1 MATGS
6 LEGKIAIITG
16 AARGQGRAEAELFAR
31 EGATVVL
38 ADVRDVLGEEAAAAI
53 GGEASYQR
61 LDVTSEDDW
70 ARVVDD
76 TVAAHGTVDVLVN
89 NAAIF
94 HRRALEDE
102 TVAAMT
108 GTWQVNLLGPF
119 LGMRTVADPMRA
131 GGGGSIVNVSS
142 AAGLTGFAWQAA
154 YGSSKWALRGITKIA
169 AVELG
174 SAGIRVNSVHP
185 GVVDTEMIAGLGA
198 DRFTGAPL
206 ARASSPDEIARVVGF
221 LASDAASYLTG
232 AEVAVDGGLL
242 AGPPPTPRPSP

>member
-1 MATGS
+1 MAGS
-6 LEGKIAIITG
+6 LDGKVALVTG
-16 AARGQGRAEAELFAR
+16 AARGQGRAEAELFAA

-38 ADVRDVLGEEAAAAI
+38 ADVRDELGETAAAAI
-53 GGEASYQR
+53 GGNAAYQH

-70 ARVVDD
+70 ERVVDD

-108 GTWQVNLLGPF
+108 KTWQVNLLGPF
-119 LGMRTVADPMRA
+119 LGMRAVAD
-131 GGGGSIVNVSS
+131 
-142 AAGLTGFAWQAA
+142 
-154 YGSSKWALRGITKIA
+154 
-169 AVELG
+169 
-174 SAGIRVNSVHP
+174 SVHP
-185 GVVDTEMIAGLGA
+185 GVVDTDMIAGLGA
-198 DRFTGAPL
+198 DRFKNAPL
-206 ARASSPDEIARVVGF
+206 ARASQPEEIARVVCF

-242 AGPPPTPRPSP
+242 AGPPPTPRPS